1 MSKYENI
8 LDFTGQ
14 ESGVIVY
21 GGLSTERMGV
31 RVDDMEHLVNSK
43 NPLMRAVFSRIEDL
57 EQFSGCRADELH
69 FKAFNED
76 CTLTYTDDC
85 KESLQGLDVFD
96 CLGVVVDYERS
107 QFGEVFTDLSDPFKV
122 ANMLA
127 YIWGEWLLNQS
138 ELFFEWRDDDE
149 QELTERQIAVIVQEI
164 REFVG
169 SRSEVELM
177 EELTNEY
184 C

>member
-1 MSKYENI
+1 
-8 LDFTGQ
+8 
-14 ESGVIVY
+14 
-21 GGLSTERMGV
+21 
-31 RVDDMEHLVNSK
+31 MEHLVNSK
-43 NPLMRAVFSRIEDL
+43 NPLVIAVYSRIEDL

-69 FKAFNED
+69 FKAF
-76 CTLTYTDDC
+76 
-85 KESLQGLDVFD
+85 
-96 CLGVVVDYERS
+96 
-107 QFGEVFTDLSDPFKV
+107 
-122 ANMLA
+122 
-127 YIWGEWLLNQS
+127 
-138 ELFFEWRDDDE
+138 DDDE